1 MNLLNNFLNLDFLE
15 NQYVKA
21 ILSILILMYASSI
34 GPNLS
39 PFVKNLFSNS
49 FFKIFILF
57 IIVNRAERDPLF
69 SLSLSILY
77 VLIINALSQQKATEA
92 FTNIDKLTKMR

>member
-1 MNLLNNFLNLDFLE
+1 MNILNLDIFE

-21 ILSILILMYASSI
+21 IMTILVLMYASAIS
-34 GPNLS
+34 PNLS
-39 PFVKNLFSNS
+39 PFVKNLFSNTI
-49 FFKIFILF
+49 FKIFILF
-57 IIVNRAERDPLF
+57 IIVYRAERDPIF
-69 SLSLSILY
+69 SLSLSVLY